1 VEEKIHNREEWGR
14 WKSRTGILLIAT
26 GILLLGIVDRAFS
39 FPRIQFSSQLISQG
53 ELAVVK
59 LGLKEGETP
68 LVRWLDREVSMVPN
82 DQKTTWCGFLAADL
96 KAEPGRYP
104 LLVKVLPGPWEQTFE
119 MTVAKKDRGV
129 RRLKLPKEKVDLDAA
144 TLERVKTEA
153 AVMGEVLSA
162 PPASPLWRG
171 RFLSPVEGEI
181 VGSFGQASVI
191 NDSPR
196 SPHSGVDL
204 KASLGTPVLA
214 MNHGKVVLVADQFFT
229 GISLVIDHGGAV
241 QSMYFHLDKVLVNQD
256 DQVKKGQ
263 VVGLVGSTG
272 RASGPHL
279 HLGVRVNSARVDPL
293 QLTLVSETMEQP

>member
-153 AVMGEVLSA
+153 GKCDQRFTSIPSLRRGPEGKPGHPCSGHESREGGFSGGSIFHGYLPRDRSWRRCSEHVLS
-162 PPASPLWRG
+162 SR
-171 RFLSPVEGEI
+171 
-181 VGSFGQASVI
+181 
-191 NDSPR
+191 
-196 SPHSGVDL
+196 
-204 KASLGTPVLA
+204 
-214 MNHGKVVLVADQFFT
+214 
-229 GISLVIDHGGAV
+229 
-241 QSMYFHLDKVLVNQD
+241 
-256 DQVKKGQ
+256 
-263 VVGLVGSTG
+263 
-272 RASGPHL
+272 
-279 HLGVRVNSARVDPL
+279 
-293 QLTLVSETMEQP
+293 